1 MTRNLRTA
9 TGGARRL
16 RRPHRPGARP
26 GDSGRVAG
34 WALPC
39 LTVLAL
45 LLTSACSGGSQRAT
59 ATSSPSATATAAGP
73 AGAGP
78 PGASAAPTPAARQ
91 GKVPAAPGGQAT
103 GAANP
108 QAPHPSRSPGAS
120 LSNPVLPSGAS
131 LVPGDGAAGTGA
143 GGNPSVTIGG
153 ITSRPASPAPSPS
166 PPATCNPSLAP
177 VQSVGIT
184 GVQTAHVA
192 ADGTIQPSSTFSSS
206 TDRRIIIVVDL
217 DPKVAVTGTVITFA
231 QIFNC
236 GYQPSPTYTLNHPL
250 TYFYVEL
257 DASTQPFTPG
267 TYRLR
272 FFVNKVAAWDTSYR
286 VT

>member
-1 MTRNLRTA
+1 MTRNLHTT
-9 TGGARRL
+9 TGGARRPW
-16 RRPHRPGARP
+16 RPHSPGARP

-39 LTVLAL
+39 LTVLAV
-45 LLTSACSGGSQRAT
+45 LLTSACSGGSQRAAST
-59 ATSSPSATATAAGP
+59 ASPSARATAAGP
-73 AGAGP
+73 AGAGQ
-78 PGASAAPTPAARQ
+78 PGATAAPTPAARQ
-91 GKVPAAPGGQAT
+91 GAIPAAPGGQAT

-108 QAPHPSRSPGAS
+108 QAPRPSRSPGPSA
-120 LSNPVLPSGAS
+120 SNPVLPSGAS
-131 LVPGDGAAGTGA
+131 LVSGNRVGPGA
-143 GGNPSVTIGG
+143 GADPSVTIGG
-153 ITSRPASPAPSPS
+153 ISTEPASPAPSPS
-166 PPATCNPSLAP
+166 PSATCNPSLPP
-177 VQSVGIT
+177 VQNVGIT

-192 ADGTIQPSSTFSSS
+192 ADGTIQPASTFSSS
-206 TDRRIIIVVDL
+206 TDRRIIVVVDL
-217 DPKVAVTGTVITFA
+217 DPNVAVTGTVITFA

-250 TYFYVEL
+250 TYFYVEF

>member
-1 MTRNLRTA
+1 MTRNLHTT
-9 TGGARRL
+9 TGDAFRPRRL
-16 RRPHRPGARP
+16 HRPGVR
-26 GDSGRVAG
+26 SGRSGRLAG
-34 WALPC
+34 WVLPC
-39 LTVLAL
+39 VAVLAVL
-45 LLTSACSGGSQRAT
+45 ATSACSGGSQRAA

-73 AGAGP
+73 AGAGQA
-78 PGASAAPTPAARQ
+78 GATAAPTPAALH
-91 GKVPAAPGGQAT
+91 GAVPAAPGGQAT
-103 GAANP
+103 GGAHP
-108 QAPHPSRSPGAS
+108 QARPSRSPGLS

-131 LVPGDGAAGTGA
+131 LVPGNRAAAGTGT

-153 ITSRPASPAPSPS
+153 ITTQPASPVPSPS
-166 PPATCNPSLAP
+166 PPATCNPSLPP
-177 VQSVGIT
+177 VQNVGIT

-206 TDRRIIIVVDL
+206 TDRRIIIVVNL
-217 DPKVAVTGTVITFA
+217 DPNVAVTGTVITFA

-257 DASTQPFTPG
+257 DASTAPFTPG

-272 FFVNKVAAWDTSYR
+272 FFVNKVAAWDTSYQ